1 MCCRPSRLDR
11 LADGWAAFAQ
21 RAPDG
26 AEIAVIGGGVAG
38 AELALAARHRLDAV
52 SARVTLIE
60 RGRAL
65 TALPGPA
72 AQAMRA
78 ALTEAGV
85 VLIEDTGVASVA
97 KGQLNLEDGRIVP
110 FDCAIGAAGA
120 RPHDWIAGIGLPTRD
135 GYLEVDPYLRSV
147 KDPAIYASGDCAHL
161 AHAPRPKA
169 GVFAVRAAPVLA
181 YNIAADL
188 TGQKRRRFDP
198 QGDYLK
204 LISLGGKVAMGEKLG
219 VRMRGPW
226 VWRWKDRIDQ
236 TFMEQFRTLPDMPRP
251 APPKR
256 AAKGVAEA
264 MAGPLPCGGCGAKLS
279 ADVLGETL
287 ASLPRGIRG
296 DVRTGPGDDAAIL
309 EIGGTGQVITTDHLR
324 GFTLDPALQAR
335 IAALHAMSDVW
346 AMGAAPQAALA
357 QITLPPMSDALQRRS
372 LAEIMSAAAACFGA
386 EGAEIVGGHSTQ
398 GAELQIGFTVTGLL
412 DGPAIGTDGAQAGD
426 ALILTRP
433 LGSGVILAGEMA
445 ARAPGPVVADAWA
458 LMARSQADAARVLAP
473 RASAMTDVTGFGLA
487 GHLWEICRRSGLG
500 AELVLEAVPLMP
512 GALALA
518 TDGIA
523 STLAPGNR
531 AALADCISASDAPRA
546 ALLFDPQTA
555 GGFLAAIPEGSA
567 AELCSELQA
576 LGHQAAVV
584 GHLRNGAARIDLV

>member
-1 MCCRPSRLDR
+1 M
-11 LADGWAAFAQ
+11 
-21 RAPDG
+21 
-26 AEIAVIGGGVAG
+26 
-38 AELALAARHRLDAV
+38 
-52 SARVTLIE
+52 
-60 RGRAL
+60 
-65 TALPGPA
+65 
-72 AQAMRA
+72 
-78 ALTEAGV
+78 
-85 VLIEDTGVASVA
+85 ASVA
-97 KGQLNLEDGRIVP
+97 KGQLSLEDGRTLS

-120 RPHDWIAGIGLPTRD
+120 RPHDWIAEIGLPTQD
-135 GYLEVDPYLRSV
+135 GYLVVDPYLRAIG
-147 KDPAIYASGDCAHL
+147 DPAIFASGDCAHL

-181 YNIAADL
+181 HNIAADL
-188 TGQKRRRFDP
+188 TGEKRRRFDP

-236 TFMEQFRTLPDMPRP
+236 TFMDRFRTLPEMPRP
-251 APPKR
+251 APPRR

-279 ADVLGETL
+279 ADILGEAL
-287 ASLPRGIRG
+287 AVLPRGLRG
-296 DVRTGPGDDAAIL
+296 DVRMGPGDDAAIL
-309 EIGGTGQVITTDHLR
+309 KIGGAGQVITTDHLR
-324 GFTLDPALQAR
+324 GFTLDPALQAC
-335 IAALHAMSDVW
+335 ITALHAMGDIW

-357 QITLPPMSDALQRRS
+357 QITLPPMSDTLHQRS
-372 LAEIMSAAAACFGA
+372 LAEIMGAAATCFGA

-412 DGPAIGTDGAQAGD
+412 DGPAIGTDGAQDGD

-433 LGSGVILAGEMA
+433 IGSGVILAAEMA
-445 ARAPGPVVADAWA
+445 ARAPGPIVARAWA

-473 RASAMTDVTGFGLA
+473 EATAMTDVTGFGLA
-487 GHLWEICRRSGLG
+487 GHLWDICRRSDLG
-500 AELVLEAVPLMP
+500 AELALDAVPIMP

-531 AALADCISASDAPRA
+531 AALGRAVTAPQDPRT
-546 ALLFDPQTA
+546 ALIFDPQTA
-555 GGFLAAIPEGSA
+555 GGFLAALPGETAPAIC
-567 AELCSELQA
+567 AELRS
-576 LGHQAAVV
+576 LGHEAAQI
-584 GHLRNGAARIDLV
+584 GHLRRGSPRIDLV